1 MNTKISK
8 VISETVFDPSVK
20 EHRNQLTVFFDD
32 GDSIK
37 YDFYNT
43 QLLQDATR
51 NINYLRLFRD
61 EFVFDCK
68 ERVTFLH
75 LFYTAYVQAH
85 DRFVKNNLGNL
96 RKRLPR
102 ICMDTFQKIDIFPS
116 EILGHIGCGFEYIVK
131 GYKDG
136 HKYVKHEAVGCLDYL
151 YNTVEDIEKEII
163 YSFEKTFNELLDEV
177 EKGTDNNETE
187 RVRESH

>member
-1 MNTKISK
+1 MSTKISK
-8 VISETVFDPSVK
+8 VVSETVFEPSVK

-32 GDSIK
+32 GDMIK

-43 QLLQDATR
+43 KLLQDATR

-61 EFVFDCK
+61 EFVFDSK
-68 ERVTFLH
+68 ERVAFLH

-85 DRFVKNNLGNL
+85 DRFAKNNLDNI

-102 ICMDTFQKIDIFPS
+102 IVLDTFQKIDMFPS
-116 EILGHIGCGFEYIVK
+116 EILGHIGCGFEYRVK

-136 HKYVKHEAVGCLDYL
+136 HKYVKHDAVGCLDYL

-177 EKGTDNNETE
+177 EKGADNNE
-187 RVRESH
+187 

>member
-1 MNTKISK
+1 MSTKISK

-20 EHRNQLTVFFDD
+20 EHRNQLTVLFDD
-32 GDSIK
+32 GDMIK
-37 YDFYNT
+37 YDFCNT

-68 ERVTFLH
+68 ERVAFLY

-85 DRFVKNNLGNL
+85 DRFVKNNLRNI

-102 ICMDTFQKIDIFPS
+102 IFLDTFQKIDMFPS
-116 EILGHIGCGFEYIVK
+116 EIRGHIGCGFEYRAV

-136 HKYVKHEAVGCLDYL
+136 HKYVKYEAVGCLDYL

-163 YSFEKTFNELLDEV
+163 YSFEKTFNNLLDEV
-177 EKGTDNNETE
+177 EKGTDNHET
-187 RVRESH
+187 